1 MNILGFP
8 LWPLD
13 GSDSFHPPTHNTFLS
28 HIILCLS
35 ILSGCPFTVRN
46 SERAKKPKT
55 NLNFRRK
62 WITGVGWV
70 LPSYMKMFN
79 SSINSLIHRKPILQ
93 TSCLTC
99 SCLDFTLC
107 TVLPPSCPAFF
118 LSLWPTLCPVSHL
131 SNMQHLSCLTPIHYL
146 FPTFEEPHS
155 S

>member
-55 NLNFRRK
+55 NLYFRRK

-99 SCLDFTLC
+99 SCLAFTL
-107 TVLPPSCPAFF
+107 
-118 LSLWPTLCPVSHL
+118 
-131 SNMQHLSCLTPIHYL
+131 LSCLHPVLPSSCLCGLPYALSLICPTCNI
-146 FPTFEEPHS
+146 FPVWRPSIIYFLLS
-155 S
+155 RNLIRLK